1 MDTPATLIKI
11 VGLFTLL
18 GSFFSIYKHFKK
30 ESKEAKDAPNQSK
43 IELTLNTIILYVW
56 FFFIISFSIGM
67 MVNN

>member
-1 MDTPATLIKI
+1 MDTPVVLIQIVGFITLI
-11 VGLFTLL
+11 GT
-18 GSFFSIYKHFKK
+18 GFSIKKHFMK

-43 IELTLNTIILYVW
+43 IELALNTAILYLW